1 MDAQRQAGSS
11 ADEIACREIPAAT
24 TRRAGI
30 GLESPPLARWSVH
43 WSSDVNLGH
52 LLIALTMIGSVFLA
66 YADLK
71 ATIAVHDVRLTMVER
86 VQADA
91 AIERHSLF
99 KEIREQL
106 ADIQKTL
113 AGKQDRPR

>member
-1 MDAQRQAGSS
+1 MDAQRQAGMS
-11 ADEIACREIPAAT
+11 ADEIACQAIPATA
-24 TRRAGI
+24 RHRAGI
-30 GLESPPLARWSVH
+30 GVESPPPARWSVH

-86 VQADA
+86 IQADA
-91 AIERHSLF
+91 AIERQSLF